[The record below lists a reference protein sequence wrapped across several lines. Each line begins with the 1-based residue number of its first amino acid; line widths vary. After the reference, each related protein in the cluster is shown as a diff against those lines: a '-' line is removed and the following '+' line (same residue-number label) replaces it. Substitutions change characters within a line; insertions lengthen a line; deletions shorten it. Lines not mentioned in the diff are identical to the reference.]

1 MKVVDILKKCKSNLD
16 NLTIEEFKRIIEEK
30 KLDEKEYNF
39 FNYKDDNFAILSK
52 TNCNQLECDY
62 NSNGI
67 CVRVGLRGDNK
78 GKIGICW
85 QDWGKGE
92 Y

>member
-1 MKVVDILKKCKSNLD
+1 MKAVDILKKCKSNLD
-16 NLTIEEFKRIIEEK
+16 SLTIKEFQEIIKEK

-52 TNCNQLECDY
+52 TNCKRLECDC

-85 QDWGKGE
+85 QDWREGE